1 MILEDPACRLSGER
15 VREGKHQV
23 KPPLIIPLV
32 LLVLL
37 CSCKTCRVTSVE
49 DAITYNVRGYDTR
62 IAIYRTGIDGKIWG
76 AFMWTHHAQA
86 QVYVNNRWKWV
97 GMFGLSDRPT
107 FSVANGEIHYWEV
120 TDYVLFLKK
129 NNIYY

>member
-1 MILEDPACRLSGER
+1 MMLMNPACRLSGER

-32 LLVLL
+32 LLLLL

-49 DAITYNVRGYDTR
+49 DAIAYNVMGYETR
-62 IAIYRTGIDGKIWG
+62 IAIYRTGIDGKLWG

-97 GMFGLSDRPT
+97 GMLGLSDRPT
-107 FSVANGEIHYWEV
+107 FSIANGEIHYREV
-120 TDYVLFLKK
+120 TEYLLFLRK
-129 NNIYY
+129 NNLYY

>member
-1 MILEDPACRLSGER
+1 M
-15 VREGKHQV
+15 
-23 KPPLIIPLV
+23 IIPLV
-32 LLVLL
+32 LIALL

-49 DAITYNVRGYDTR
+49 DAIAYNVRGYDTR
-62 IAIYRTGIDGKIWG
+62 IAIYRTGIDGKMWG

-97 GMFGLSDRPT
+97 GVLGLSDSPT
-107 FSVANGEIHYWEV
+107 FSVANGEIHYWDV